1 MFQNRYLARWQ
12 AAGLLDADTVARIQ
26 AHEASTARPVWLWA
40 LSGLGAFAI
49 AMGVMALVAANWE
62 ELPGWLKIGVDLAVN
77 GAVAAGLYFVW
88 RRGWEK
94 TRELLAILLFGLVI
108 SGIALISQVYQLTG
122 EVWQAL
128 LVWMLVC
135 TPFLALVTRSRLLGV
150 VWALALTTT
159 WFSAWE
165 VIERALR
172 VMMVKTEPVMVMGWI
187 PAVALLAIGLVRA
200 IPASTRAQGGTLA
213 MCGALGMM
221 ALTVAPQFDFFG
233 RNPYAGLPWAVV
245 AAAVILAPLLWLRA
259 ATDRDDALR
268 TGGIAFATAITLL
281 AMMAIHHGFFGAE
294 GDTWSARRG
303 AQLPRLLFALAF
315 IGYWA
320 FLSWLALH
328 AGKRGLFVV
337 AFAIIAIRVFIFYWE
352 ALGGLLNTGL
362 GLILGGFLC
371 MGMAAL
377 GWWIAK
383 RRGASVEVTP

>member
-26 AHEASTARPVWLWA
+26 SHEASTARPVWLWA

-49 AMGVMALVAANWE
+49 VMGVMALIAANWE
-62 ELPGWLKIGVDLAVN
+62 EIPGWLKIALDLALN
-77 GAVAAGLYFVW
+77 AAAAVGLFVAW
-88 RRGWEK
+88 RAGWEK

-108 SGIALISQVYQLTG
+108 GGIALISQVYQLTG

-128 LVWMLVC
+128 LVWMIVC

-150 VWALALTTT
+150 VWAIAMTTT
-159 WFSAWE
+159 WIAAWE
-165 VIERALR
+165 VVDRGLR
-172 VMMVKTEPVMVMGWI
+172 HLFSKTEPVVLMGLI
-187 PAVALLAIGLVRA
+187 PGVLLLAVGVARA
-200 IPASTRAQGGTLA
+200 LQPSTRAQGGTIA
-213 MCGALGMM
+213 MCGVLGMM
-221 ALTVAPQFDFFG
+221 AMTVLAQVDFFG
-233 RNPYAGLPWAVV
+233 RNPYAGLPWVV
-245 AAAVILAPLLWLRA
+245 VGAAVILAPLLWLRA

-268 TGGIAFATAITLL
+268 TGGIAFATAIALL
-281 AMMAIHHGFFGAE
+281 TMMAIHHGFFGVD
-294 GDTWSARRG
+294 GDTWSARRD
-303 AQLPRLLFALAF
+303 AQLPRLLFALTF

-320 FLSWLALH
+320 FLSWLALR
-328 AGKRGLFVV
+328 AGKRGLFIV

-371 MGMAAL
+371 MAMAAL

-383 RRGASVEVTP
+383 RRGAAVEVSP